1 MATNLLSFVTQFLT
15 PEVITRI
22 ASALGLDRAVSQ
34 KVIAAAIP
42 ALLALIGN
50 AASKP
55 GGERQLAKALAQQ
68 PSGGLDTLMNITGG
82 SGQKSPVDQ
91 KSLVESGS
99 SLLSGLL
106 GGSTQDALTRA
117 IGRYAGISE
126 GTSKSMLGMLGPVVL
141 GALGKQ
147 QRSAGLDTHDVANL
161 LTSQS
166 YQIAAALPSGF
177 AEQMSAAGLADALG
191 GSVRSGSCGSLVRR
205 GQNWQ
210 RACGDGEPGGGR
222 GTQRTVALLGA
233 GACGAG
239 RIRPGFLHI
248 IGVAARK

>member
-166 YQIAAALPSGF
+166 SSDCRRTAV
-177 AEQMSAAGLADALG
+177 GLCRANERRRTG
-191 GSVRSGSCGSLVRR
+191 GRARRQRAQRSCGSLVRR

-239 RIRPGFLHI
+239 RIRL
-248 IGVAARK
+248 ASCTLLE